1 MIQEAV
7 AGRSRAEVKRIVDI
21 IRDYALKCVSRAGP
35 REPSIPKFEAGVNA
49 LLADTGIRFEQDNA
63 IFKKHNAPAY
73 AGPDGVVL
81 NTRQMTPHA
90 IVMDARGNRL
100 PGLIGHELVHA
111 DQIAAAGRKG
121 GADKMFDAS
130 MKRMFKGGQ
139 FQRDAY
145 ATDKHEIMAYAHT
158 LVADML
164 DNGESPKEVMKVL
177 RRGSRTGLDQ
187 WPKHKKR
194 FIKNAL
200 GYLNKYTAEK
210 PA

>member
-7 AGRSRAEVKRIVDI
+7 AGRSRAEVQEIVDRI
-21 IRDYALKCVSRAGP
+21 SHFAAEFERRNPV
-35 REPSIPKFEAGVNA
+35 PSIREFETEVNR
-49 LLADTGIRFEQDNA
+49 LLDGTGIRFEQDNA
-63 IFKKHNAPAY
+63 IFRQHMAPAY
-73 AGPDGVVL
+73 AGPDGVIL
-81 NTRQMTPHA
+81 NTRMMPPDVVATSVH
-90 IVMDARGNRL
+90 RL
-100 PGLIGHELVHA
+100 RGLIGHELVHA

-164 DNGESPKEVMKVL
+164 DKGESPKEVMKVL
-177 RRGSRTGLDQ
+177 RRGSRTGLDR
-187 WPKHKKR
+187 WPKHKQR
-194 FIKNAL
+194 FVKNAL